1 MSVEFLSLVSLGL
14 DEFSDISLEPNLLV
28 SSFIVSTTFVLV
40 FMFFSLGLSLA
51 VETQISSV
59 SVSV

>member
-40 FMFFSLGLSLA
+40 FMFFSLGLNLA